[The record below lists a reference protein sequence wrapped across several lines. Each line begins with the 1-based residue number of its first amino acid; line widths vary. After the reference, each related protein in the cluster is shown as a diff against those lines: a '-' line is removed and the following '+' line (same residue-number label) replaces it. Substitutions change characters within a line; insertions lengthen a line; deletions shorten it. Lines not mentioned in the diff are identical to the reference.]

1 MEHRVIN
8 YNNIEYSIQHNA
20 YLDIN
25 IIMKPI
31 DEGDNFYRFEFVDY
45 IHGDLG
51 KLAEID
57 ILYYINQHEANNKK
71 IECS

>member
-1 MEHRVIN
+1 MDHRTIV
-8 YNNIEYSIQHNA
+8 YNNIEYSIQHNS

-31 DEGDNFYRFEFVDY
+31 DDGEGFCKFEFVDY

-51 KLAEID
+51 RLAEID
-57 ILYYINQHEANNKK
+57 MLYYINQYESNN
-71 IECS
+71 SN